1 MIFTNAGMIAASIWT
16 KLGDIFAGFFA
27 IIPQIMYFL
36 YTSIA
41 SVLDMFQYI
50 FRKLAGLDSY
60 YFNGDTKTGDVVID
74 FIEGILG
81 INKEYSALNTVFWS
95 MIIFGVIVLILMTI
109 LTFIKSHYNYD
120 ATKSSPNYIIK
131 NCAKSVFTMA
141 IVPLVTLFGL
151 YLCQALFK
159 VIDSFTAQTSS
170 DNLASTFEVD
180 ACSEFSFGEGDNG
193 AKYYSS
199 YDFFG
204 EREWANTTTF
214 SGVMFNVCAN
224 QANRVRYGAYT
235 PNGTGW
241 DNANVFY
248 TSKTE
253 NVQETIANQIDYAF
267 KNSLTFTTSRT
278 ITFAGLDEASAAI
291 GLTLTYGPS
300 ATFASGLINVK
311 TFSKYNVGLVWYY
324 YNLWSF
330 NFLLGFVAIV
340 VCVSLFSN
348 ILFGLIMRIIFSA
361 ILFLAY
367 PPIVGLGPFDEGN
380 AYKSWKKS
388 FMSYLISGYATII
401 AMNLLFLILPF
412 FYSVDFFNISL
423 IDGIVHLLIMLA
435 GLSMVKR
442 FISMLS
448 SFVGAKDIQELG
460 ANAKKSASEPMFK
473 AVGATAGLAGAAVGT
488 MRLGQ
493 KGFSATM
500 KKGGEIASKI
510 SKSEKVQKFKNKI
523 NSSKLGVAVEKGS
536 AAISDALKKAG
547 DKINSSKIGVAVEK
561 GSTAVSNAIKKAGGA
576 AILKAKKAG
585 EALKKAVKTK
595 PMKFIGAVLG
605 IPVDPHDEEDYEDW
619 VNPENGQTEQ
629 VLKLSDKEKAEGKT
643 KRVKRQSGG
652 AIIKKHF
659 VDISKVAFKGVG
671 TVLGFKNAFEKLRDS
686 SKGVDILKSD
696 LNDLTSELNAFGKKP
711 AFQTMKMKKDAEK
724 EEKKNQTIPMIDM
737 DVSTSRQTLDK
748 IQEIAKEISAHPDDY
763 L

>member
-1 MIFTNAGMIAASIWT
+1 MIGINAGMMAASVWT

-27 IIPQIMYFL
+27 IIPQSMYFL

-60 YFNGDTKTGDVVID
+60 YFNGNEKTGDMVID

-81 INKEYSALNTVFWS
+81 INKEYSALNTIFWS

-120 ATKSSPNYIIK
+120 ATKSSPSYIIK
-131 NCAKSVFTMA
+131 NCVKSIFTMA
-141 IVPLVTLFGL
+141 VVPLVTLFGL
-151 YLCQALFK
+151 YICQALFK
-159 VIDSFTAQTSS
+159 VIDSFTAQSS
-170 DNLASTFEVD
+170 TDNITSTFETD
-180 ACSEFSFGEGDNG
+180 ASQSFDYGEGEKG
-193 AKYYSS
+193 VVYYSS

-235 PNGTGW
+235 PNGSGW
-241 DNANVFY
+241 DNAGVFY
-248 TSKTE
+248 TTKTE
-253 NVQETIANQIDYAF
+253 NVQEIIANQIDYAF
-267 KNSLTFTTSRT
+267 KNSLTLKTSRT

-291 GLTLTYGPS
+291 GSTLTYGPS
-300 ATFASGLINVK
+300 ATFAAGLINVK

-330 NFLLGFVAIV
+330 NFFLGFVAII

-367 PPIVGLGPFDEGN
+367 PPIVGLGPFDDGN

-388 FMSYLISGYATII
+388 FISYLISGYTTVI

-412 FYSVDFFNISL
+412 FYSIQFFNVSL
-423 IDGIVHLLIMLA
+423 LDGIVHLLIMLA

-442 FISMLS
+442 FISIIS

-460 ANAKKSASEPMFK
+460 ANSKKAASEPMFK
-473 AVGATAGLAGAAVGT
+473 AVGATAGLAGTAVGT

-493 KGFSATM
+493 KAFSYTA
-500 KKGGEIASKI
+500 KKGGEIGNKI
-510 SKSEKVQKFKNKI
+510 GKSEKVQNLKNKINSSKLGKAVEKGSTAISDAIKKAGDKI

-536 AAISDALKKAG
+536 TAA
-547 DKINSSKIGVAVEK
+547 
-561 GSTAVSNAIKKAGGA
+561 SNAIKKAGNA
-576 AILKAKKAG
+576 VKKA
-585 EALKKAVKTK
+585 AKTK
-595 PMKFIGAVLG
+595 PMKFIGSVLG
-605 IPVDPHDEEDYEDW
+605 IPVDPHNEEDYEDW
-619 VNPENGQTEQ
+619 VNPETGKTEQ

-643 KRVKRQSGG
+643 KRVKRQSGVG
-652 AIIKKHF
+652 MLKKHF

-686 SKGVDILKSD
+686 SKGVDNLKSN
-696 LNDLTSELNAFGKKP
+696 LNELTSELNAFGKKP
-711 AFQTMKMKKDAEK
+711 MFQTMKDKKDAEK
-724 EEKKNQTIPMIDM
+724 QSRKDLTIPMIDM
-737 DVSTSRQTLDK
+737 DISASSQTLSK
-748 IQEIAKEISAHPDDY
+748 VQEIAKEISAHPEDY
-763 L
+763 F